1 MSTKPRK
8 ELTDEEREARAER
21 ARANGR
27 KGGRPPK
34 TAWNA
39 EQRLRDEAV
48 KRGETYLAKCLDYWI
63 ELIEGKH
70 AGATHDHRLRATENL
85 ANRCGLPI
93 RTEQNVT
100 PGLPVK
106 SVWLMGWTDPDGT
119 VHTFAPTADTISEED
134 QRAGESLPS

>member
-1 MSTKPRK
+1 MSEQPI
-8 ELTDEEREARAER
+8 TDKEREARRER

-39 EQRLRDEAV
+39 EQKLREKARE
-48 KRGETYLAKCLDYWI
+48 RGESYLSTCVEYWI
-63 ELIEGKH
+63 ELVEGKH
-70 AGATHDHRLRATENL
+70 AKATHDHRLRAAENL

-106 SVWLMGWTDPDGT
+106 TVNLEGFVAPNGSSVSVTFGPESLRASDPD
-119 VHTFAPTADTISEED
+119 VQDPEASAE
-134 QRAGESLPS
+134 